1 VSAAVSWIL
10 EVRRV
15 LEQSKR
21 LPVAGGSGT
30 QVALVVP
37 LYVEAAELWTLLREE
52 PNETPPLSY
61 LATPFEGDDP
71 WPTVARLVSVGLG
84 VEPSRVL
91 RLGELDELGGTGGFR
106 LRSCVVAVPVPEDD
120 GINVEAPSVRL
131 PLSALKHPRLVEE
144 RTFEIE
150 GESVP
155 LAVYHVGRHRLWGPP
170 LDVLLRLIK
179 RLEQP
184 ESGTELPV
192 GSLN

>member
-1 VSAAVSWIL
+1 MSWIL

-21 LPVAGGSGT
+21 LPADGGGGE

-37 LYVEAAELWTLLREE
+37 LYVESAELWTLLREE
-52 PNETPPLSY
+52 PDETPPLSY
-61 LATPFEGDDP
+61 PATPFEGDDP
-71 WPTVARLVSVGLG
+71 WPTVARLTSVGLG

-91 RLGELDELGGTGGFR
+91 RLGELDELSGPGGFR
-106 LRSCVVAVPVPEDD
+106 LRTCVVAVPSPEDD
-120 GINVEAPSVRL
+120 GSNVEAPSVRL
-131 PLSALKHPRLVEE
+131 PLSALKQPRLIEE
-144 RTFEIE
+144 RTFDVE

-155 LAVYHVGRHRLWGPP
+155 FAVCHVGRHRLWGPP

-179 RLEQP
+179 RLEPP
-184 ESGTELPV
+184 EAGAELPV

>member
-1 VSAAVSWIL
+1 MSAAVSWIL

-15 LEQSKR
+15 LEHSKR

-61 LATPFEGDDP
+61 LATPFEGEDP

-91 RLGELDELGGTGGFR
+91 RLGELDELGGDGGFR
-106 LRSCVVAVPVPEDD
+106 LRACVVAVPAPEDD
-120 GINVEAPSVRL
+120 GSNVEAPSVRL
-131 PLSALKHPRLVEE
+131 PLSALKHPRLIEE

-179 RLEQP
+179 RLDQP
-184 ESGTELPV
+184 ESGAELPV

>member
-1 VSAAVSWIL
+1 MSWIL

-15 LEQSKR
+15 LEQSRR
-21 LPVAGGSGT
+21 LPVAGGSGV

-61 LATPFEGDDP
+61 PATPFEGDDP

-91 RLGELDELGGTGGFR
+91 RLGELDEVGGSGGLR
-106 LRSCVVAVPVPEDD
+106 LRACVVAMPSPEDD
-120 GINVEAPSVRL
+120 GSNVEAPAVRL
-131 PLSALKHPRLVEE
+131 PLSALRHPRLIEE
-144 RTFEIE
+144 RAFEIE
-150 GESVP
+150 GRPVP
-155 LAVYHVGRHRLWGPP
+155 FAVYHVGRHRLWGPS
-170 LDVLLRLIK
+170 LDVLLRLTR

-184 ESGTELPV
+184 EPGPRLPA

>member
-1 VSAAVSWIL
+1 MSAAVSWIL

-61 LATPFEGDDP
+61 PATPFEGDDP

-120 GINVEAPSVRL
+120 GSNVEAPSVRL

-144 RTFEIE
+144 RAFEIE
-150 GESVP
+150 GEAVP

-184 ESGTELPV
+184 ESGNELPV